1 MIIVLLLGSCAFFLL
16 LEIGVEAGRV
26 FRNFHMGIFMF
37 AVRHF
42 HYCFLP
48 ILRGLPS
55 LKVGIR
61 SKSGHIDLYLEQTSV
76 GRKSFGRVVLQGC
89 SSDLIPRNTE
99 RCCAIGNSL
108 IRSGKPDLSQ
118 N

>member
-1 MIIVLLLGSCAFFLL
+1 
-16 LEIGVEAGRV
+16 
-26 FRNFHMGIFMF
+26 MF

-55 LKVGIR
+55 LKVEANGIR
-61 SKSGHIDLYLEQTSV
+61 SKSGHIDLYLAV
-76 GRKSFGRVVLQGC
+76 GRKSFGRAVSKGC
-89 SSDLIPRNTE
+89 SSDLTPRNTE

-108 IRSGKPDLSQ
+108 IRSGKPGLS
-118 N
+118 